1 MPKRTDGLSRVQQ
14 MRAFRKNRKE
24 KRRFESPLR
33 QFVEIKYKDIFNE
46 YIDLYQKM
54 NDENPNKNDLTKTET
69 FKNWKKQQQLDTD
82 TLSQAIRETIGS
94 EATSN
99 TETHEYNTI
108 SNGINNDGSPG
119 RQDHMVTPQ
128 QVDSDNGSPGRR
140 DHVVTPQRIDSDNGS
155 PGGQERMLAVHQIDT
170 IVNEMINDDVLREL
184 LNAGD
189 PLDEDPQDGDPQ
201 DDEGIELN
209 PWDEIDIE
217 PFDFELEVETLEW

>member
-1 MPKRTDGLSRVQQ
+1 MSRVQQ
-14 MRAFRKNRKE
+14 MRAFRKKRKE
-24 KRRFESPLR
+24 KRRFESPLK

-54 NDENPNKNDLTKTET
+54 NDENPNKNGLTKTET
-69 FKNWKKQQQLDTD
+69 FKNWKKQQQQLDTD

-94 EATSN
+94 EVNSN

-108 SNGINNDGSPG
+108 SNDINNNESPE

-128 QVDSDNGSPGRR
+128 Q
-140 DHVVTPQRIDSDNGS
+140 IDSDNER
-155 PGGQERMLAVHQIDT
+155 QEQMLAVHQIDA
-170 IVNEMINDDVLREL
+170 IVNQMINDDVLREL

-189 PLDEDPQDGDPQ
+189 PLDEDPQHEDPQ
-201 DDEGIELN
+201 GDEGIELN
-209 PWDEIDIE
+209 FEDELDIE